1 MMMMML
7 MIVTMTMTMIAK
19 DDDRDNDYGDRVM
32 DTDDFVV
39 DIKMSTWN
47 FMEFQSRQNIQFWS
61 SCCQHL
67 GCWPSPYIFAN

>member
-1 MMMMML
+1 MMMMM

-47 FMEFQSRQNIQFWS
+47 FMEF
-61 SCCQHL
+61 
-67 GCWPSPYIFAN
+67 